1 MKNDNIKE
9 IIKNLR
15 ERYGSESVHMG
26 FDDIVKGI
34 EVIPTISE
42 SLNLALGIGGV
53 PLSRITEIFGTE
65 SGSKTTL
72 ALSLIATA
80 QKKGMGTV
88 MVDVEHALSSSYAE
102 ALGVDLNK
110 LIFSQPNSAEEALAI
125 VEDFSKSPD
134 IGLIVL
140 DSVAA
145 LTPQAEID
153 GEVGQSHIGITARL
167 LGQALRKITSNS
179 SKAAIVFINQFR
191 QNIST
196 FANYG
201 DGLITPGGNA
211 LKYFASIRI
220 DMRRSA
226 KLTKN
231 NIPVGNKIKI
241 KVVKNKFA
249 APFKTS
255 NIDVL
260 FGRGINKEGDL
271 INICLEK
278 EILKKEGNSIFY
290 GELKLGG
297 KMESSEKYLAEN
309 PEMYEKITEELKKT
323 YLV

>member
-1 MKNDNIKE
+1 
-9 IIKNLR
+9 
-15 ERYGSESVHMG
+15 
-26 FDDIVKGI
+26 
-34 EVIPTISE
+34 
-42 SLNLALGIGGV
+42 
-53 PLSRITEIFGTE
+53 
-65 SGSKTTL
+65 
-72 ALSLIATA
+72 
-80 QKKGMGTV
+80 
-88 MVDVEHALSSSYAE
+88 
-102 ALGVDLNK
+102 
-110 LIFSQPNSAEEALAI
+110 
-125 VEDFSKSPD
+125 
-134 IGLIVL
+134 
-140 DSVAA
+140 
-145 LTPQAEID
+145 
-153 GEVGQSHIGITARL
+153 
-167 LGQALRKITSNS
+167 
-179 SKAAIVFINQFR
+179 
-191 QNIST
+191 
-196 FANYG
+196 
-201 DGLITPGGNA
+201 LITPGGNA

-255 NIDVL
+255 NVDVL